1 MEEIDLL
8 GPKKKVQVSES
19 LRRRGLRPLDGPGGL
34 SESGN
39 PSDRVDLAKVSA
51 TFVRRHAP

>member
-19 LRRRGLRPLDGPGGL
+19 LRRRGLRPLDGLGGL
-34 SESGN
+34 S
-39 PSDRVDLAKVSA
+39 
-51 TFVRRHAP
+51 